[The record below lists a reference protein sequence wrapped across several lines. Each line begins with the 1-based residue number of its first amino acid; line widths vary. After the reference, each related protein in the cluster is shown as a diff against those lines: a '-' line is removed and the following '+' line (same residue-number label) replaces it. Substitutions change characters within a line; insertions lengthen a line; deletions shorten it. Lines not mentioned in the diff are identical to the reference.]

1 MYFWTDSTTVLKYIR
16 NETARF
22 QVFVANRLAVIHDGF
37 SVQQWKY
44 VPSAQNP
51 ADAITRGQK
60 GEIFLENE
68 PWRHGPCFLWS
79 SSWPAQ
85 PSDDNVAPT
94 DLEIRKVSVALTSQR
109 QPDVDPISRL
119 SEHYSSWTSM
129 VRGVAWILKVKTA
142 LRKMNEL
149 RTGERPAALQLSLQD
164 IQNAES
170 VIFKSVQRLAFL
182 QEARCLLLGENVYES
197 SRLSR
202 LNPYI
207 ENGIIRVGGR
217 LTRSSFDHDSTH
229 PIILPSKTRATE
241 LIIQHVH
248 ENAGHEGRQHVLSD
262 IRRKFWVLRANAEVR
277 RVLNKCVGCRRR
289 LRPPESQKMAD
300 LPEERLQFC
309 QPPFFTTGIDCFG
322 PFYVKKGRSQMK
334 KYGVIFTCMSMRAV
348 HLEIVDSLSTDS
360 FICAL
365 RRFMSRRGQIRI
377 IISDQGRNFVGAKR
391 ELKKDLKTL
400 LNDKIRME
408 DEMLKRG
415 IEWKLNPPGASRFG
429 GAWER
434 LMRSVRKILD
444 ALIDLQPLT
453 DETLQTLMC
462 EIEAIM
468 NNRPLTPVSAD
479 HRDLEPLTP
488 NHILLLQG
496 KSPDQM
502 CLCTGDE
509 LIGRKC
515 GSKHS
520 IWQINSGLD
529 GEGNT
534 YRFFK

>member
-1 MYFWTDSTTVLKYIR
+1 MVSGVYDPLGLASPFVMRARLLLQELSRLKIDWDSDIPCAFQKASKIWICELEKLTKFHVPRCFKITDENSVLELHYFADASEKGYGVAVYVRQVSKNGDVMFCSLLMSKSHVAPLKSINIPRLELCAAALAVKTNFTLERALSIPITNVYFWTDSTTVLKYIR

-22 QVFVANRLAVIHDGF
+22 QVFVANRLAVIHDGS

-109 QPDVDPISRL
+109 QPDMDPISRL

-170 VIFKSVQRLAFL
+170 VIFKSVQRLAFP

-207 ENGIIRVGGR
+207 ENGVIRVGGR
-217 LTRSSFDHDSTH
+217 LTRSSFDHYSTH
-229 PIILPSKTRATE
+229 QIILPSKTRATE

-289 LRPPESQKMAD
+289 FRPPESQKMAD

-322 PFYVKKGRSQMK
+322 PFY
-334 KYGVIFTCMSMRAV
+334 
-348 HLEIVDSLSTDS
+348 
-360 FICAL
+360 
-365 RRFMSRRGQIRI
+365 
-377 IISDQGRNFVGAKR
+377 
-391 ELKKDLKTL
+391 
-400 LNDKIRME
+400 
-408 DEMLKRG
+408 
-415 IEWKLNPPGASRFG
+415 
-429 GAWER
+429 
-434 LMRSVRKILD
+434 
-444 ALIDLQPLT
+444 
-453 DETLQTLMC
+453 
-462 EIEAIM
+462 
-468 NNRPLTPVSAD
+468 
-479 HRDLEPLTP
+479 
-488 NHILLLQG
+488 
-496 KSPDQM
+496 
-502 CLCTGDE
+502 
-509 LIGRKC
+509 
-515 GSKHS
+515 
-520 IWQINSGLD
+520 
-529 GEGNT
+529 
-534 YRFFK
+534 